1 MGSEM
6 CIRDRVGSIE
16 DFLAYNPI
24 VPSTVVMRNTLAFQW
39 EQNRSMQEDVG
50 AYLRLFSKG
59 IYPRKI
65 PQIGTLYRVDYG
77 MTQDLDDHYL
87 KVFEAVDD
95 ALQNGFLTETQFALY
110 KVRKAYEAARTYKK
124 RGDQR
129 GRNKWKSKIK
139 EAAKKCHI
147 PLKLKLRI
155 WLLA

>member
-1 MGSEM
+1 
-6 CIRDRVGSIE
+6 
-16 DFLAYNPI
+16 
-24 VPSTVVMRNTLAFQW
+24 
-39 EQNRSMQEDVG
+39 
-50 AYLRLFSKG
+50 
-59 IYPRKI
+59 
-65 PQIGTLYRVDYG
+65 

-129 GRNKWKSKIK
+129 GRNQWKSKIK
-139 EAAKKCHI
+139 EAAKKYHI
-147 PLKLKLRI
+147 PLKLRLRI